1 MTSNLFVANAFAVKY
16 KGVSSACFGDASM
29 FSFHATK
36 VFNTI
41 EGGCVC
47 FKNDAW
53 VQLLNDMKNF
63 GIHGPESVDF
73 VGGNKQYYVYSVWRL
88 ATDIVRKI

>member
-1 MTSNLFVANAFAVKY
+1 
-16 KGVSSACFGDASM
+16 M

-47 FKNDAW
+47 FKDDAW
-53 VQLLNDMKNF
+53 VHFLNDMKNF
-63 GIHGPESVDF
+63 GIHEARVCSIRWW
-73 VGGNKQYYVYSVWRL
+73 KC
-88 ATDIVRKI
+88 